1 MRDRKRIDTSFS
13 PGDFSTRIKLKISEL
28 LDIDVV
34 IKKKDFEQQFDSNLE
49 NNELNDLS
57 NVKKRAVKKKRNY

>member
-1 MRDRKRIDTSFS
+1 MRDRKRIDTFISS
-13 PGDFSTRIKLKISEL
+13 GDFSTRIKPKISEL